1 MRCQQC
7 GHTNPEDHKF
17 CGMCGARL
25 EPLTSA
31 VNIDDNDPLDIEAP
45 AYSFEDRSRAS
56 APVAEFTDRDRQRE
70 RTREAS
76 RNRPAQNGVRA
87 VVSVKSFPPDTVQE
101 EAAEEGQGREPRRAS
116 GIGGPSFL
124 GLSYEGSNSGFV
136 YDKPRNDGFVYDSDG
151 QGSEYLLE
159 DAPRRS
165 SWRAWLLFFL
175 LAAGAG
181 LGYIQW
187 RASHNEGPDLGAIL
201 AGNGATV
208 DPNHPVVNPD
218 AAKPAQK
225 PNPPA
230 ASNPSDDSNDD
241 SNKDGAAKSDSESNQ
256 NSDAATAKASA
267 DDNTSD
273 DAKAANPKSGD
284 TNEKD
289 SDTASDTSAKSKTAA
304 SKSSDE
310 DASPEN
316 DGPAKVAARSVAKP
330 AAVAE
335 KPPQPKSLGDKDP
348 LIIQAEKYIQ
358 GRGVRQNCSTGVNLL
373 RQAMSAG
380 NPEADVKMGALY
392 WSGTCVTQS
401 NVTAYEWFSRA
412 HSLQPQNRW
421 IERSRNSL
429 WASMSPQEK
438 RQVGY

>member
-25 EPLTSA
+25 EPVSPAL
-31 VNIDDNDPLDIEAP
+31 NIDDDDPLDIEAP
-45 AYSFEDRSRAS
+45 AYRLEDRSRSS
-56 APVAEFTDRDRQRE
+56 APVTEFTDRDRQRE

-76 RNRPAQNGVRA
+76 RSRASQSAVRA

-101 EAAEEGQGREPRRAS
+101 EAEDEQRHASQRAS

-124 GLSYEGSNSGFV
+124 GLSYEGSNNGFV
-136 YDKPRNDGFVYDSDG
+136 CDKPRNDGFIYDSDS
-151 QGSEYLLE
+151 QSSEYLLE

-165 SWRAWLLFFL
+165 HWRAWVLFL
-175 LAAGAG
+175 LIAAGAG

-187 RASHNEGPDLGAIL
+187 RASHNEGPDIGSIL
-201 AGNGATV
+201 AGNGAMI
-208 DPNHPVVNPD
+208 DANHPVVNPE

-225 PNPPA
+225 PTPPA
-230 ASNPSDDSNDD
+230 ASDATQNDD
-241 SNKDGAAKSDSESNQ
+241 NANDSTKSA
-256 NSDAATAKASA
+256 SDANTDSDAKTAKASA
-267 DDNTSD
+267 DDDVSADSKSGTADEEDSGKASGTAEK
-273 DAKAANPKSGD
+273 AKAADG
-284 TNEKD
+284 
-289 SDTASDTSAKSKTAA
+289 
-304 SKSSDE
+304 KSSNE
-310 DASPEN
+310 DAGPES
-316 DGPAKVAARSVAKP
+316 DGPSKVATRSGAKP

-335 KPPQPKSLGDKDP
+335 KPAPPKPLGDKDP

-373 RQAMSAG
+373 REAISAG

-412 HSLQPQNRW
+412 HSLEPQNRW

-429 WASMSPQEK
+429 LASMSADE
-438 RQVGY
+438 RRRINY

>member
-25 EPLTSA
+25 EPAISA
-31 VNIDDNDPLDIEAP
+31 ISIDDDDPLDIESP
-45 AYSFEDRSRAS
+45 AYRFEDRSRAS
-56 APVAEFTDRDRQRE
+56 APQIEFEDRDVQRE
-70 RTREAS
+70 HTREAA
-76 RNRPAQNGVRA
+76 RNRASRSGLDGVM
-87 VVSVKSFPPDTVQE
+87 VSVKSFPPDSVQE
-101 EAAEEGQGREPRRAS
+101 EAVEEEERHPEPRHAS

-124 GLSYEGSNSGFV
+124 GLSYEGTNSGFV
-136 YDKPRNDGFVYDSDG
+136 YDKPRNDGFIYDSDG

-159 DAPRRS
+159 DAPRHS

-175 LAAGAG
+175 LAAGVG
-181 LGYIQW
+181 LGYVQW
-187 RASHNEGPDLGAIL
+187 RASHNQGPDLGSIL

-208 DPNHPVVNPD
+208 DPNHPVVNPE
-218 AAKPAQK
+218 AAKPTPK

-230 ASNPSDDSNDD
+230 AGDSSNSDSDADN
-241 SNKDGAAKSDSESNQ
+241 AAKDESDANQ
-256 NSDAATAKASA
+256 NSDTSAAKTSA
-267 DDNTSD
+267 DDKASED
-273 DAKAANPKSGD
+273 SKAANSKSGD
-284 TNEKD
+284 SDQED
-289 SDTASDTSAKSKTAA
+289 SDNSTDASSKSKA
-304 SKSSDE
+304 SSAKSSDE
-310 DASPEN
+310 T
-316 DGPAKVAARSVAKP
+316 DGPESDGPTKVAKRIDAKP
-330 AAVAE
+330 AAVTE
-335 KPPQPKSLGDKDP
+335 KPAPPKPLGDKDP
-348 LIIQAEKYIQ
+348 LIIEADKYIQ

-373 RQAMSAG
+373 RQAISAG

-429 WASMSPQEK
+429 WASMSPQDK
-438 RQVGY
+438 QRVSY